1 MTQAIIPLK
10 LGTDSVSGEPIEID
24 LATIGNLL
32 LAGATM
38 QGKSHCIH
46 NLISQLETLPEPPKM
61 ILFDPKRSE
70 FGRYKSKYSVI
81 ETLTDATDILFT
93 EVFENEIFKRSL
105 STCKDRSPIV
115 IITDELLDLIYMHK
129 SKDNKYFYERLC
141 YEAIMKILT
150 LGPDLNIFTIISTQ
164 SSDKDILTKEILDS
178 CKTRMAFRTI
188 NGQDSRRIINKS
200 GAENLLGRG
209 DAILYQEGNCQKILC
224 P

>member
-1 MTQAIIPLK
+1 MESNTLTVT
-10 LGTDSVSGEPIEID
+10 LGTDPISNESVLID
-24 LATIGNLL
+24 IAQCGNLL
-32 LAGATM
+32 IGGATK

-46 NLISQLETLPEPPKM
+46 NIISQLETLPEPLKM

-70 FGRYKSKYSVI
+70 FGRYKSKYRVI

-115 IITDELLDLIYMHK
+115 IIIDELLDLIYMHK
-129 SKDNKYFYERLC
+129 SKNDRYFYERLC

-188 NGQDSRRIINKS
+188 NGQDSRRIIKKS
-200 GAENLLGRG
+200 SAEYLLGRG